1 MERVSCAKRSATNS
15 NNALHY
21 IHNQGD
27 KGSNT
32 NHTSSEKIKK
42 GHPSLYKG
50 KAGCYIFL
58 NLINNQYYIGSAI
71 CLNSRYKNHK
81 VNSVRPDRGGDNVLY
96 LAVRELG

>member
-1 MERVSCAKRSATNS
+1 MERVSCAKRSAT
-15 NNALHY
+15 
-21 IHNQGD
+21 D
-27 KGSNT
+27 KGSDT
-32 NHTSSEKIKK
+32 KHTEKIKK